1 MTSTPPVRIP
11 VGVVVE
17 RHKARSSWLDF
28 VCRPVSVLMGVPAAA
43 PGTVIRSEGE
53 VTTFYAGDAM
63 IELHRTEAANYRD
76 NIASGA
82 PQLWVVLRPAESEIG
97 FDLLFVTADPAEG
110 EALTGA
116 GNDLVEP
123 VAMPALII
131 EVVESFIAEHP
142 VEHTFFKRQRDRPTS
157 RPPARCAGGW
167 KEEK

>member
-97 FDLLFVTADPAEG
+97 FDLLLVTADPAEG

-123 VAMPALII
+123 VAMPALIT
-131 EVVESFIAEHP
+131 EVVERFIAEHP
-142 VEHTFFKRQRDRPTS
+142 VEHTFFKRQRDRASPH
-157 RPPARCAGGW
+157 PPARFAVGS

>member
-53 VTTFYAGDAM
+53 VTTFYAGEAM

-82 PQLWVVLRPAESEIG
+82 PQLWVVLRPAESEMG
-97 FDLLFVTADPAEG
+97 FGLLLVTADPAEG

-123 VAMPALII
+123 VAMPALVIA
-131 EVVESFIAEHP
+131 VVERFIAEHP
-142 VEHTFFKRQRDRPTS
+142 VERSFFKRQRDRAPP
-157 RPPARCAGGW
+157 RPPARCAGGT